1 MFAVDKVIL
10 QPVNLLALLP
20 YCVER
25 NSIAHSKRYL
35 WKEDYLEEQITV

>member
-25 NSIAHSKRYL
+25 NSIPYSKRYL